1 MAVDFGVASAL
12 ILFCKYVR
20 VNVTLFQK
28 LYIPVAMMAGLLALA
43 IGHNGLDILPLSD
56 ISYGGFLIAVIFA
69 ALGLTTSF
77 PKGATL
83 FYRTGKLWAYNQI
96 ITISQWVLAIVVG
109 GYVLVNIWPEL
120 PAAFGV
126 VLPAG
131 FMGGHGTAAA
141 VGGTLSKLDWDA
153 GMSLALTAA
162 TVGVFLA
169 ILGGL
174 TIINIMS
181 RLGLL
186 THIKKF
192 EDFEEHFRKGLI
204 PKDQRESIGVE
215 TVSSSS
221 VNAFTLHIA
230 LISVVVM
237 AAYSASNFASSLGE
251 SISVPTFACAF
262 MFGCLL
268 RMVLNYTKAINHFDV
283 KLLSTGAGS
292 ATDFLV
298 FFGIASIKISVL
310 VSFALPFLLLIL
322 SGIVLCAV
330 LVLVVAPRIFGD
342 EWVET
347 GLFSWGWMTGTVAM
361 GILLLRIVDPK
372 SESTVL
378 DDYAIAYVPGS
389 IVDIILV
396 SLVPGLVMA
405 GHGMIAITWMLVYLA
420 IVIAIAWFLGR
431 SEKQ

>member
-1 MAVDFGVASAL
+1 
-12 ILFCKYVR
+12 
-20 VNVTLFQK
+20 
-28 LYIPVAMMAGLLALA
+28 MMAGLLALA
-43 IGHNGLDILPLSD
+43 LGHNGFDVLPLSD

-77 PKGATL
+77 PKGSTL
-83 FYRTGKLWAYNQI
+83 LHRTGKLWAYNQI
-96 ITISQWVLAIVVG
+96 ITISQWILAIVVG
-109 GYVLVNIWPEL
+109 GYLLTRVWPEL

-126 VLPAG
+126 VLPSG

-141 VGGTLSKLDWDA
+141 VGETLGKLDWDA

-174 TIINIMS
+174 AIINIMS
-181 RLGLL
+181 RLGML

-204 PKDQRESIGVE
+204 PQDKRESIGVE

-237 AAYSASNFASSLGE
+237 AAYTASDMASDLGE
-251 SISVPTFACAF
+251 SVSVPTFACAF

-268 RMVLNYTKAINHFDV
+268 RMALNYTKAIHHFDM
-283 KLLSTGAGS
+283 KLISSGAGS

-310 VSFALPFLLLIL
+310 ISFALPFLVLML
-322 SGIVLCAV
+322 SGILLCIV
-330 LVLVVAPRIFGD
+330 LVLLVAPRIFGD
-342 EWVET
+342 KWVEV

-372 SESTVL
+372 AKSTVL

-389 IVDIILV
+389 VVDIILV
-396 SLVPGLVMA
+396 SLIPGLVMA
-405 GHGMIAITWMLVYLA
+405 GHSVIAITWMLVYLA
-420 IVIAIAWFLGR
+420 LVVAIAFFLGR
-431 SEKQ
+431 RTKQ